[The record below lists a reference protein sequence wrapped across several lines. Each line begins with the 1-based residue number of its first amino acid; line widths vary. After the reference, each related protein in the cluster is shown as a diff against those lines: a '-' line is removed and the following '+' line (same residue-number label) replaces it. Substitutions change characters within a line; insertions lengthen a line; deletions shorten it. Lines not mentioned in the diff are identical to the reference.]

1 MGKKRNSRPQQWT
14 VSQTPHSAPPKQ
26 TCMERV
32 ISTDKLTSGLPY
44 QRPVDDREVDRLV
57 REWDERLFEPIAVSY
72 RDGRYYVIDG
82 QHRIAAM
89 RRMHGGCEIMIRC
102 KVYSGMTYMD
112 EAELCYK
119 LDRAKK
125 RLSLAQSTNAL
136 AESGTD
142 AEITEI
148 RNLLGSVGLA
158 WALGKNHGA
167 RNEIVA
173 TRSVINSYRSLG
185 SAEFLR
191 MFGLISDTWR
201 GNPRSLLDPI
211 ISGMTLFL
219 KTYGKEL
226 SDAVFVRR
234 LSAVDPDEIIRR
246 GRADVSTRNAPLRYA
261 RIILEKFN
269 SCRGGKKLAYR
280 FQV

>member
-1 MGKKRNSRPQQWT
+1 
-14 VSQTPHSAPPKQ
+14 
-26 TCMERV
+26 
-32 ISTDKLTSGLPY
+32 
-44 QRPVDDREVDRLV
+44 
-57 REWDERLFEPIAVSY
+57 
-72 RDGRYYVIDG
+72 
-82 QHRIAAM
+82 
-89 RRMHGGCEIMIRC
+89 
-102 KVYSGMTYMD
+102 
-112 EAELCYK
+112 
-119 LDRAKK
+119 
-125 RLSLAQSTNAL
+125 
-136 AESGTD
+136 
-142 AEITEI
+142 
-148 RNLLGSVGLA
+148 
-158 WALGKNHGA
+158 
-167 RNEIVA
+167 
-173 TRSVINSYRSLG
+173 
-185 SAEFLR
+185 